1 MTRVTQSNIVSAAER
16 IHVAIAPPELG
27 ERYFHCLVCGRNF
40 SKRSAWRHFTGPTT
54 HGLEKD
60 IVKDWVVVKDSHRLG
75 NKTPTRMQLGSLLD
89 ADRPRSSRPNDVVEV
104 MDEVVVMD
112 DVPDI
117 IPDTPTVDYRAQE
130 VPDSD
135 EEMRAFA
142 KRCPIP
148 RSWTTVS
155 TSTREQEEPT
165 RRRKRGK
172 QSMRASSSPSDYQ

>member
-1 MTRVTQSNIVSAAER
+1 MVSAAER
-16 IHVAIAPPELG
+16 VHVANAPPELG
-27 ERYFHCLVCGRNF
+27 ERYFHCLVCGRSF
-40 SKRSAWRHFTGPTT
+40 SKRSAWRHFTGATT

-60 IVKDWVVVKDSHRLG
+60 IVKHWVVVKDSHHLG
-75 NKTPTRMQLGSLLD
+75 NKTPTRMQLGVLLD
-89 ADRPRSSRPNDVVEV
+89 ADRPRSSRPNDDDVEV

-117 IPDTPTVDYRAQE
+117 IPDTAVADDTPTVHYSAQE

-155 TSTREQEEPT
+155 ASTREQEEPT

-172 QSMRASSSPSDYQ
+172 QSL

>member
-1 MTRVTQSNIVSAAER
+1 
-16 IHVAIAPPELG
+16 
-27 ERYFHCLVCGRNF
+27 
-40 SKRSAWRHFTGPTT
+40 
-54 HGLEKD
+54 
-60 IVKDWVVVKDSHRLG
+60 
-75 NKTPTRMQLGSLLD
+75 
-89 ADRPRSSRPNDVVEV
+89 

-117 IPDTPTVDYRAQE
+117 IPDTAVTDDTPTVDYRVQE
-130 VPDSD
+130 VPGSE

-172 QSMRASSSPSDYQ
+172 QSM